1 MPMLM
6 MQIGYVRM
14 AVALGGV
21 GVSMAVL
28 AWGHGRVSVGVG
40 VSVVAVVVAV
50 GVFVVERFVGML
62 MAVVFGQ
69 VQPNAQQHQAAS
81 E

>member
-1 MPMLM
+1 
-6 MQIGYVRM
+6 M

-28 AWGHGRVSVGVG
+28 AWGQGLVSVG
-40 VSVVAVVVAV
+40 VVAVVVAV

-69 VQPNAQQHQAAS
+69 MQPNAQQHQAAS

>member
-1 MPMLM
+1 M
-6 MQIGYVRM
+6 MQIGYMRM

-28 AWGHGRVSVGVG
+28 AWGHGRVSVG
-40 VSVVAVVVAV
+40 VVAVVVAV